1 MGKGFYLSDL
11 LDVSWIYGM
20 NKLNI
25 PNIGDSF
32 SVLVVNTFYSDSQ
45 VEYCYE
51 RPKKENVKVP
61 KNGIRIAKSR
71 PKGSILKK
79 NELENYDKF
88 IQNEYLISD
97 PSQMI
102 PLYAITLRRNEYLII
117 WRDNNFDKKKE
128 NPNNYQNFDKMK
140 NFNEEIQK
148 FAYRFINSKIYYVN
162 TTEEGLKLIDRK
174 KYNKIIIITNGANDG
189 EGFIKES
196 RKILGANSI
205 ALVSCYLPRKHIN
218 WITKLT
224 NTFIGNEIDFL
235 KDFIYYSILEKKEKM
250 LELKL
255 RNEQKY
261 NIKFDNFDENEL
273 FKFPNYKTE
282 GNYRELKFN
291 PKYNK

>member
-1 MGKGFYLSDL
+1 MGKGFNLSDL

-20 NKLNI
+20 RTLNI
-25 PNIGDSF
+25 PDIGDSF

-51 RPKKENVKVP
+51 SPKNGNEKVP
-61 KNGIRIAKSR
+61 KNGIRIAKSC
-71 PKGSILKK
+71 PKGRILKK
-79 NELENYDKF
+79 NELENCDKF

-117 WRDNNFDKKKE
+117 WRDNNFDIS
-128 NPNNYQNFDKMK
+128 NPNNNKNFDKMI
-140 NFNEEIQK
+140 NFNKEIQK

-205 ALVSCYLPRKHIN
+205 ALVSCYLPRKHLN

-235 KDFIYYSILEKKEKM
+235 KDFIY
-250 LELKL
+250 
-255 RNEQKY
+255 
-261 NIKFDNFDENEL
+261 
-273 FKFPNYKTE
+273 
-282 GNYRELKFN
+282 
-291 PKYNK
+291 